1 MASMAGMGH
10 FQSKMFDQVR
20 GSILEEDA
28 QNRHPASHPKTCS
41 RSQRV
46 VDESTSIVATY

>member
-28 QNRHPASHPKTCS
+28 QNRHSASPQSVQPKSARC
-41 RSQRV
+41 
-46 VDESTSIVATY
+46 